1 MELIEEKNSLDYVTP
16 KNVTIVDVDGD
27 GACLYR
33 CMVNFLCKNSI
44 FFKSNRNFKLL
55 FQKNNSKIF
64 NNFLEGTENEIIET
78 EIAKKIQELIR
89 QWVEKNINDP
99 ILINLIDL
107 DHDIT
112 IKEYINLY
120 KIFAGEPDYL
130 QIETGEIYKRG
141 RNKGKPKMEKIVIQD
156 RWGGFPE
163 LYVFSKLFNINVSI
177 YTLTKKCNRTNKVK
191 PCTIRAKDA
200 KFTLLNLFRQNKLE
214 ITANFLL
221 LRAPSNKTPHY
232 QLVDY
237 LY

>member
-1 MELIEEKNSLDYVTP
+1 MEFIEEKNSLDYVTP

-44 FFKSNRNFKLL
+44 FFKSNRNFQFL

-112 IKEYINLY
+112 IKEYVNLY

-177 YTLTKKCNRTNKVK
+177 YTLTKKCKRTNKVK

-200 KFTLLNLFRQNKLE
+200 KFTLLNLFRQNAMKVKKTVE
-214 ITANFLL
+214 LL
-221 LRAPSNKTPHY
+221 K
-232 QLVDY
+232 
-237 LY
+237 